1 MSKPLFF
8 GLISHK
14 HKAGSRQPQQ
24 NPRSF
29 LLLVFVKTAL
39 SLRKVDK
46 QTHGQGSMRTCGFQ
60 LSLKTNKLINK

>member
-24 NPRSF
+24 NPLSY

-39 SLRKVDK
+39 SLRKVHE
-46 QTHGQGSMRTCGFQ
+46 QVHGQGSTRT
-60 LSLKTNKLINK
+60 